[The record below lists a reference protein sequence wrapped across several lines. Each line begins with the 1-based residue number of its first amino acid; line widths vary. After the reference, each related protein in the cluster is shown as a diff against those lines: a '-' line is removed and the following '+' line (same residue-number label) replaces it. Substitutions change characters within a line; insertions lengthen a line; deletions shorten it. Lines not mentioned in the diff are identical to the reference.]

1 MDFIALGIFYYA
13 VILSGVRFGEIRH
26 IKGFILEMLVQVLKV
41 EIGIEMH
48 FTMSIFFEI
57 NILSV

>member
-1 MDFIALGIFYYA
+1 MDFIALVIFYYA
-13 VILSGVRFGEIRH
+13 VILSGVRFREIRH
-26 IKGFILEMLVQVLKV
+26 TKGFILEILVQVLKV
-41 EIGIEMH
+41 EIGIKMH